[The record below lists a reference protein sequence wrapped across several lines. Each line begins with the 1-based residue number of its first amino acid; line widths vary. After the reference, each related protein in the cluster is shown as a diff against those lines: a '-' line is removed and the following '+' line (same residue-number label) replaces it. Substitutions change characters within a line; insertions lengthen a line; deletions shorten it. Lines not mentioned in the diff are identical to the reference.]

1 MLFKLFIVGLIA
13 TTAICEDVKE
23 KGNLDD
29 LIDNVFTQG
38 RNDGEAAKV
47 SRKLSTRFTFL
58 QKKIFLQPCNGG
70 LGECVRRS
78 ARRLK
83 LPESQSI
90 SFLGS
95 ILPLCQRDNKH

>member
-58 QKKIFLQPCNGG
+58 QTKKSSYSP
-70 LGECVRRS
+70 VTVDS
-78 ARRLK
+78 A
-83 LPESQSI
+83 
-90 SFLGS
+90 
-95 ILPLCQRDNKH
+95 NA